1 MSLAHRRRSRLYL
14 SLAIALAT
22 AIGFALFV
30 RRAGGDVAHAA
41 ASPDWLLLVAA
52 FAVWAGVQ
60 PLRAWAW
67 SSTLRS
73 PCGFRAVY
81 AASAI
86 GSFLDT
92 VLPGRLGE
100 GSKVAVLKVSSGSS
114 WPGLPRAGG
123 SLLCAHLVEM
133 IAFALVG
140 AVSAFFL
147 PLPTWARG
155 TLVGGLVAASAGIA
169 VAALLHDRLGHRLP
183 RFVDG
188 FVAGAAA
195 PPRVLVQALA
205 ILLATWIARGAGV
218 YLLLNAV
225 HVHVG
230 VGAALVYMLV
240 TGLANTAPLLPG
252 NAGVYQAAALG
263 ALALVGKAGATA
275 VAASLLAPVVVS
287 VAAAAAALVGLA
299 LYGRRFV
306 ELSRAALALQFG
318 A

>member
-1 MSLAHRRRSRLYL
+1 VLLRSRRSL
-14 SLAIALAT
+14 SITLIVSIAAATLA
-22 AIGFALFV
+22 GFAV
-30 RRAGGDVAHAA
+30 VAHQTGTVFHAA
-41 ASPDWLLLVAA
+41 TTPNWLLLGAA
-52 FAVWAGVQ
+52 FAISAGVQ

-67 SSTLRS
+67 SSTLRC
-73 PCGFRAVY
+73 PVGFRAVY
-81 AASAI
+81 TASAV

-100 GSKVAVLKVSSGSS
+100 GSKVAVLKVSSGKQ

-147 PLPTWARG
+147 PLPSWARW
-155 TLVGGLVAASAGIA
+155 TVVLGLGAASAGL
-169 VAALLHDRLGHRLP
+169 ALAGVLHRRLGRRLP

-188 FVAGAAA
+188 FLAAAAA
-195 PPRVLVQALA
+195 PPRALARALA
-205 ILLATWIARGAGV
+205 ILLATWIARAACA
-218 YLLLNAV
+218 YLLLHAL
-225 HVHVG
+225 HVDVS
-230 VGAALVYMLV
+230 VRAALLYMLV

-252 NAGVYQAAALG
+252 NAGVYQGAALG
-263 ALALVGKAGATA
+263 ALALVHQAGAHA

-287 VAAAAAALVGLA
+287 VAAATAALVGLA

-306 ELSRAALALQFG
+306 DLSRAALQFG